1 MKKNKIQELNIENTI
16 IGRVTEFFVG
26 RFQMAILLIL
36 LIIGLGV
43 SGILLLPRESLPE
56 IVFPAI
62 VVQTIYPGASP
73 EDVEDLITDKIESKL
88 GDLEDLDEIQSNSS
102 FGFSTVTLVFVEGTD
117 MDSKKLEVDNELSDI
132 AFPDDVDKPTTSTFS
147 TSEIPLLQLSV
158 SGNYSIFALT
168 SFAEDL
174 EEGIEG
180 IPGVDEVN
188 IFGGLDRQ
196 VKVHI
201 NQSKMLEYGVSIT
214 DIQRAISSLNIGFPV
229 GEADLSGQRYN
240 LRIDEKIT
248 TAKDIED
255 IVMKTP
261 QGSLVF
267 IRDVADVVDTSKD
280 VKEYNMTY
288 LNNGQGKETFSS
300 ILIEV
305 LRETDSDVVGTS
317 QAVKDYIESQ
327 RGGLYPDDLR
337 VNISSDLAED
347 VDRDLESIQSSAISG
362 LIVVILVL
370 FLFIGFKESLI
381 VSITIPMTL
390 LITLGVLD
398 SFGIS
403 LNGLS
408 ILGLIVALGLLVD
421 NSIIVMEN
429 MDRLN
434 KLGAGPKQ
442 AAIKGV
448 NQVGFPVMAATLTTI
463 AAFFPLAI
471 LPGIMGAFINS
482 IPRTIIIALTAS
494 FFVAITIT
502 PAVYSRLMRKRKHGR
517 LKKIIHSMKFDSKVM
532 VILERI
538 LSVALVVFL
547 AYYAFSG
554 STTEINLGLYAAL
567 FFGTLMALKVF
578 LFSGTSF
585 EEGPV
590 IEWYQRLIRAIVS
603 KRWRKVLAVITG
615 FGVLVGSFGLIGA
628 GLVKISFFPANE
640 PISMNIQVDTPGGTT
655 LEETAD
661 IVSEVEAYLKTV
673 EDIDSYN
680 ATIGG
685 NEVDRASVIATFKDQ
700 EDMSKDGYTL
710 VEEAEAVLSKV
721 AGANIIISGSMG
733 QGPPVGKPV
742 SLNITGTD
750 LGEMKDLADAY
761 AEVYSDISGVYNIDV
776 SAKEGVPQIYINVLE
791 RKAQSMGLTVQQ
803 IAQQLRSRVDG
814 VLATTMKV
822 DREEVEVVVMMDD
835 VNFSDIESIK
845 SIHIQTPTGDMVPL
859 TSVAIL
865 KEISGFASIR
875 HVEKE
880 RIITLEAD
888 LKSGFNINDVTSAFE
903 EKSKNIE
910 IPRNVKISY
919 GGDIEGI
926 QESFADL
933 FRSMMLAVFLVFII
947 LSVQFNSVAQPF
959 AILMTVPM
967 AMIGVIV
974 GLAVTGNDFGFY
986 AFMGLVALVGIAVN
1000 DAIVL
1005 IDFMNYKRSTGSS
1018 LTDAIVESGAIRFN
1032 PVLATTLTTIGGV
1045 LPLAFRDVYYAQFS
1059 FSLVFG
1065 LLVTTVL
1072 TLIFIPIFYSMIEGF
1087 KEKRTKDHS
1096 TENHSDTLNNE
1107 GVE

>member
-398 SFGIS
+398 S
-403 LNGLS
+403 
-408 ILGLIVALGLLVD
+408 LVYP
-421 NSIIVMEN
+421 S
-429 MDRLN
+429 MD
-434 KLGAGPKQ
+434 
-442 AAIKGV
+442 
-448 NQVGFPVMAATLTTI
+448 
-463 AAFFPLAI
+463 
-471 LPGIMGAFINS
+471 
-482 IPRTIIIALTAS
+482 
-494 FFVAITIT
+494 
-502 PAVYSRLMRKRKHGR
+502 
-517 LKKIIHSMKFDSKVM
+517 
-532 VILERI
+532 
-538 LSVALVVFL
+538 FL
-547 AYYAFSG
+547 Y
-554 STTEINLGLYAAL
+554 
-567 FFGTLMALKVF
+567 
-578 LFSGTSF
+578 
-585 EEGPV
+585 
-590 IEWYQRLIRAIVS
+590 
-603 KRWRKVLAVITG
+603 
-615 FGVLVGSFGLIGA
+615 
-628 GLVKISFFPANE
+628 
-640 PISMNIQVDTPGGTT
+640 
-655 LEETAD
+655 
-661 IVSEVEAYLKTV
+661 
-673 EDIDSYN
+673 
-680 ATIGG
+680 
-685 NEVDRASVIATFKDQ
+685 
-700 EDMSKDGYTL
+700 
-710 VEEAEAVLSKV
+710 
-721 AGANIIISGSMG
+721 
-733 QGPPVGKPV
+733 
-742 SLNITGTD
+742 
-750 LGEMKDLADAY
+750 
-761 AEVYSDISGVYNIDV
+761 
-776 SAKEGVPQIYINVLE
+776 
-791 RKAQSMGLTVQQ
+791 
-803 IAQQLRSRVDG
+803 
-814 VLATTMKV
+814 
-822 DREEVEVVVMMDD
+822 
-835 VNFSDIESIK
+835 
-845 SIHIQTPTGDMVPL
+845 
-859 TSVAIL
+859 
-865 KEISGFASIR
+865 
-875 HVEKE
+875 
-880 RIITLEAD
+880 
-888 LKSGFNINDVTSAFE
+888 
-903 EKSKNIE
+903 
-910 IPRNVKISY
+910 
-919 GGDIEGI
+919 
-926 QESFADL
+926 
-933 FRSMMLAVFLVFII
+933 
-947 LSVQFNSVAQPF
+947 
-959 AILMTVPM
+959 
-967 AMIGVIV
+967 
-974 GLAVTGNDFGFY
+974 
-986 AFMGLVALVGIAVN
+986 
-1000 DAIVL
+1000 
-1005 IDFMNYKRSTGSS
+1005 
-1018 LTDAIVESGAIRFN
+1018 
-1032 PVLATTLTTIGGV
+1032 
-1045 LPLAFRDVYYAQFS
+1045 
-1059 FSLVFG
+1059 
-1065 LLVTTVL
+1065 
-1072 TLIFIPIFYSMIEGF
+1072 
-1087 KEKRTKDHS
+1087 
-1096 TENHSDTLNNE
+1096 
-1107 GVE
+1107 